1 MKDPYSLFKKHVLPN
16 GLTIHHATW
25 GGEGWQSMGFIV
37 QAGLRHDEVG
47 KEGTAHF
54 LEHCVSQSTTK
65 DLDQFML
72 DLNDVGG
79 GMNLGTTTHNN
90 TSYTFSAPIEGSYF
104 KEALNSFGEML
115 VGLKEFKN
123 VERERNII
131 LSEFLRAYPLQSRFK
146 MYQKIRQALFP
157 GFWLERSLSPIGRK
171 ETITKI
177 TTDDLMNFY
186 NCYYIPQNITI
197 VSLGGLTYKQL
208 EKYILN
214 SPFSISKEG
223 IVTPFPEPTEPPKIK
238 TRRIF
243 ESSRKLYGDKSKTRS
258 SEISFI
264 TTLHGKI
271 NIPILRIAEEM
282 LYFDLFEKIRQKNG
296 LAYHVDIERFRLINF
311 SELSVVFEGI
321 KRGNEKKIERI
332 FNQSL
337 KELSKNEALFKRFR
351 KKYSNRDLIPD
362 YSPFTIRKGAMSDIS
377 YEGKITSQAHDRKLG
392 KAVKFEDVKKV
403 FEAFE
408 PENRLTHI
416 ITP

>member
-16 GLTIHHATW
+16 GLTIYHAKW
-25 GGEGWQSMGFIV
+25 PGENWMCLGVIV
-37 QAGLRHDEVG
+37 QAGLRHDEVS

-54 LEHCVSQSTTK
+54 VEHCVSQSTTK
-65 DLDQFML
+65 DLDKFML
-72 DLNDVGG
+72 ELNDVGG
-79 GMNLGTTTHNN
+79 GMNLGVTTHTT
-90 TSYTFSAPIEGSYF
+90 TSYTFSTPIEGNYF

-115 VGLKEFKN
+115 LGLEKFKN
-123 VERERNII
+123 VERERKII
-131 LSEFLRAYPLQSRFK
+131 LSEFHRAYPLPSRFK
-146 MYQKIRQALFP
+146 MYLRIREALFP
-157 GFWLERSLSPIGRK
+157 GFWLERSLNPIGRK
-171 ETITKI
+171 ETLMKI
-177 TTDDLMNFY
+177 KEEDLKIFY
-186 NCYYIPQNITI
+186 NCYYIPENITI
-197 VSLGGLTYKQL
+197 VSLGGLSYKEL
-208 EKYILN
+208 LKYLSN
-214 SPFSISKEG
+214 SIFVKPKAG
-223 IVTPFPEPTEPPKIK
+223 IVTPFPEPIEPPKIE
-238 TRRIF
+238 TRRII
-243 ESSRKLYGDKSKTRS
+243 ESSRKLYGDKSRTKS
-258 SEISFI
+258 SELSFI

-321 KRGNEKKIERI
+321 KKGSEKKIERI

-377 YEGKITSQAHDRKLG
+377 YERKITSQAKDRMQG
-392 KAVKFEDVKKV
+392 RAVTFSDVKKV